1 MESIDA
7 FIDRLPKAEL
17 HLHLVGSASVP
28 TVLELARRH
37 PDSTVPR
44 SAAELAAFYEFRDF
58 PHFSQVYGAV
68 SSLVR
73 EPADVAELVLGA
85 ARDLAGQNVRY
96 AELTVTPYTF
106 TSAGMPVAGLT
117 EALDIAARSAVR
129 DHGVR
134 MAYIFDIA
142 GEYGAPA
149 AFGTLEHALTC
160 PPEAL
165 TGFGLA
171 GIEQA
176 RPGFVAE
183 FRSVFA
189 SAIAA
194 GLHSV
199 PHAGE
204 MSGPA
209 TIWEALDGL
218 RAERI
223 GHGISCLDDPALV
236 ARLRESQIP
245 LEVCPTS
252 NACTRQVPGLAAHPL
267 PRLLDEG
274 LFVTLNSDD
283 PPMFGTTLTEE
294 YRRAASVLGLS
305 RAQLAGLAANG
316 VQASLLDAG
325 TRQALLAEIEA
336 VSAGVGAESRAAA
349 PRRAAFPRKRPP
361 EPGPAQD
368 HITVCIC
375 TPDGGADT
383 HDLERHPAD
392 HLSSPTGY
400 GRSGHPNH
408 RGPAEPRQCGS
419 VVVLTTTMCH
429 RRASVSWH
437 NREPRDSCGT

>member
-7 FIDRLPKAEL
+7 FIGRLPKVEL

-28 TVLELARRH
+28 TVLELAERH

-44 SAAELAAFYEFRDF
+44 SATELAAFYEFRDF

-73 EPADVAELVLGA
+73 EPADAAELVLGA

-96 AELTVTPYTF
+96 VELTVTPYTF
-106 TSAGMPVAGLT
+106 TSAGMPMADLT
-117 EALDIAARSAVR
+117 EALDIAARSADR

-134 MAYIFDIA
+134 MAYVFDIA
-142 GEYGAPA
+142 GEYGGPA

-165 TGFGLA
+165 VGFGLA

-176 RPGFVAE
+176 RPRFAAE

-209 TIWEALDGL
+209 TIAEALDGL
-218 RAERI
+218 HAERI
-223 GHGISCLDDPALV
+223 GHGLSCLDDPALV

-252 NACTRQVPGLAAHPL
+252 NACTRQVPGLEAHPL
-267 PRLLDEG
+267 PRMLEEG

-283 PPMFGTTLTEE
+283 PPMFGTTLTDE

-305 RAQLAGLAANG
+305 RSELAGLAANG
-316 VQASLLDAG
+316 VRASFLDSGA
-325 TRQALLAEIEA
+325 TQALLAEIDA
-336 VSAGVGAESRAAA
+336 VAAGASAAWGAKRWAGDGGSAGG
-349 PRRAAFPRKRPP
+349 PR
-361 EPGPAQD
+361 
-368 HITVCIC
+368 
-375 TPDGGADT
+375 GG
-383 HDLERHPAD
+383 
-392 HLSSPTGY
+392 GY
-400 GRSGHPNH
+400 GL
-408 RGPAEPRQCGS
+408 CG
-419 VVVLTTTMCH
+419 
-429 RRASVSWH
+429 
-437 NREPRDSCGT
+437 

>member
-7 FIDRLPKAEL
+7 FIGRLPKVEL

-28 TVLELARRH
+28 TVLELRRRH
-37 PDSTVPR
+37 PDGARVPS

-73 EPADVAELVLGA
+73 DPADVAELVLGA

-96 AELTVTPYTF
+96 AELTVTPYTL
-106 TSAGMPVAGLT
+106 TSAGLPVAGLT
-117 EALDIAARSAVR
+117 EALDIAARSALR
-129 DHGVR
+129 EHGVR
-134 MAYIFDIA
+134 MAYIFDVA

-176 RPGFVAE
+176 RPRYTDA

-223 GHGISCLDDPALV
+223 GHGISCLGDPALV

-252 NACTRQVPGLAAHPL
+252 NVCTRQVPGLAAHPL
-267 PRLLDEG
+267 PRLLAEG

-283 PPMFGTTLTEE
+283 PPMFGTTLTDE

-305 RAQLAGLAANG
+305 RSELAGLAANG
-316 VQASLLDAG
+316 VRASFLDSGAK
-325 TRQALLAEIEA
+325 QALLAEIDA
-336 VSAGVGAESRAAA
+336 VTAVAPAGGTGSAGGAGSPAGDAGA
-349 PRRAAFPRKRPP
+349 PTRDAGSPTRDA
-361 EPGPAQD
+361 G
-368 HITVCIC
+368 
-375 TPDGGADT
+375 
-383 HDLERHPAD
+383 
-392 HLSSPTGY
+392 SPTG
-400 GRSGHPNH
+400 GVS
-408 RGPAEPRQCGS
+408 AE
-419 VVVLTTTMCH
+419 T
-429 RRASVSWH
+429 RA
-437 NREPRDSCGT
+437 

>member
-7 FIDRLPKAEL
+7 FIDRLPKVEL

-37 PDSTVPR
+37 PEVSGVPS
-44 SAAELAAFYEFRDF
+44 SAADLAAFYEFRDF
-58 PHFSQVYGAV
+58 PHFAEVYGAV
-68 SSLVR
+68 SALVR
-73 EPADVAELVLGA
+73 EPADVADLVLGA

-106 TSAGMPVAGLT
+106 TASGMPAADLT
-117 EALDIAARSAVR
+117 EALDIAARSAAA

-134 MAYIFDIA
+134 IAYIFDIA
-142 GEYGAPA
+142 GELGEA
-149 AFGTLEHALTC
+149 AASGTLEHALSR

-176 RPGFVAE
+176 RPAHGEA

-189 SAIAA
+189 TAIAA

-204 MSGPA
+204 MSGPE
-209 TIWEALDGL
+209 TITEALDGL

-223 GHGISCLDDPALV
+223 GHGISCLADPGLV

-252 NACTRQVPGLAAHPL
+252 NVCTRQVQGLAAHPL
-267 PRLLDEG
+267 PRLLAEG

-294 YRRAASVLGLS
+294 YRRAATVLGLS
-305 RAQLAGLAANG
+305 TAQLAGLAANG
-316 VQASLLDAG
+316 VRASFLGSGAK
-325 TRQALLAEIEA
+325 QALLAEISAVAAGGSGASGGSGGSGGQPERDGN
-336 VSAGVGAESRAAA
+336 VSAE
-349 PRRAAFPRKRPP
+349 
-361 EPGPAQD
+361 
-368 HITVCIC
+368 T
-375 TPDGGADT
+375 
-383 HDLERHPAD
+383 
-392 HLSSPTGY
+392 
-400 GRSGHPNH
+400 
-408 RGPAEPRQCGS
+408 RG
-419 VVVLTTTMCH
+419 
-429 RRASVSWH
+429 
-437 NREPRDSCGT
+437 

>member
-1 MESIDA
+1 MESTDA

-28 TVLELARRH
+28 TVLELRRRH
-37 PDSTVPR
+37 PDGAGVPS

-58 PHFSQVYGAV
+58 PHFSQIYGAV

-85 ARDLAGQNVRY
+85 ARDLAGQNARY

-117 EALDIAARSAVR
+117 EALDIAARSAGR

-142 GEYGAPA
+142 GEYGGPA

-165 TGFGLA
+165 VGFGLA

-176 RPGFVAE
+176 RPRFAAE

-209 TIWEALDGL
+209 TIWEVAGRPAR
-218 RAERI
+218 RADRARHQL
-223 GHGISCLDDPALV
+223 HGRSRPGRTAAGEPDPARGV
-236 ARLRESQIP
+236 PDVERLHPAGS
-245 LEVCPTS
+245 CPGG
-252 NACTRQVPGLAAHPL
+252 APAA
-267 PRLLDEG
+267 
-274 LFVTLNSDD
+274 
-283 PPMFGTTLTEE
+283 
-294 YRRAASVLGLS
+294 A
-305 RAQLAGLAANG
+305 
-316 VQASLLDAG
+316 DAG
-325 TRQALLAEIEA
+325 GGPVRDAEQ
-336 VSAGVGAESRAAA
+336 
-349 PRRAAFPRKRPP
+349 RR
-361 EPGPAQD
+361 
-368 HITVCIC
+368 
-375 TPDGGADT
+375 
-383 HDLERHPAD
+383 PAD
-392 HLSSPTGY
+392 VRHHAD
-400 GRSGHPNH
+400 R
-408 RGPAEPRQCGS
+408 
-419 VVVLTTTMCH
+419 
-429 RRASVSWH
+429 
-437 NREPRDSCGT
+437 